1 MDTAAALPPDIAA
14 LTAHSP
20 FVERLTGMRALQG
33 FDWSAA
39 LATPIAKETLAP
51 ELEALSAGG
60 VGLDR
65 ALRDLRARVMARIVV
80 RDASGR
86 ASLEEVVSA
95 LSTLATLAVLRAEQK
110 TRTELIA
117 RFGTPR
123 APDGRAQ
130 VLQVVGMG
138 KLGGGELN
146 ASSDID
152 LVFLYAE
159 DGETDGTAR
168 ISNQEFFIR
177 QGRALIGMLAE
188 VTADG
193 MVFRVDMRLRPW
205 GEAGPLAVSHAMLEE
220 YLLHHGRAWERY
232 AWMKALPIT
241 GGPELER
248 DLAKIVQPFVYRRYL
263 DYAAFDD
270 LRDLHRQIR
279 AEVARRELCDNIK
292 LGPGG
297 IREIEFVAQIF
308 QLIRGGRESD
318 LRVRS
323 TREALR
329 RLAASGRM
337 PEDTAHVLL
346 EAYDFLRRLEH
357 ALQYVEDAQTQKLPA
372 ADVDRRRVAALMRY
386 PSWEALAT
394 DAQGMR
400 DAVTTV
406 FEDVF
411 ESREARDTE
420 EPLRALWLGA
430 AVADSYA
437 EELARRGFDPRLGE
451 DLAALRNG
459 VRYRSLSAAAQAR
472 LDALLPRLV
481 DAAAGSQA
489 KNEALAALLRLVEA
503 IGGRVSYL
511 ALLQENPQALRHLA
525 GLVTASSWL
534 AGYLNRHPLLLD
546 ELLDPRTLSEPTDW
560 HARFSA
566 LDRELEVIGDDTESA
581 MDALRHFRHA
591 QTFRLVAQGLG
602 GQLPLETL
610 ADELS
615 ALADGVLQAVIG
627 RVWASLR
634 DRHRDQ
640 PRVCVIGY
648 GKLGGKELSFDS
660 DLDLVWVHDDD
671 HPNAGEV
678 YSRLVQRANGW
689 LNRHTAAGVLY
700 DTDLRLRPDGD
711 AGLLICS
718 LGRWQHYLETS
729 AWTWELQALTR
740 ARPAAGDRG
749 IGLRVG
755 SIRRAVLATPR
766 VAEVARQ
773 DIVDMRR
780 RMLDV
785 HRCRDGLFDLKHD
798 RGGIIDTEFVV
809 QYWILVHAR
818 RHPELMDNSGTL
830 ALIGRAAELGL
841 VEADLASRCQAAYRR
856 FRQQQH
862 LLRLNAKGSS
872 DVPEAGWEADRE
884 AVLRLWDAV
893 MGPLP
898 EHVATLR
905 GRMPP
910 D

>member
-1 MDTAAALPPDIAA
+1 
-14 LTAHSP
+14 
-20 FVERLTGMRALQG
+20 
-33 FDWSAA
+33 
-39 LATPIAKETLAP
+39 
-51 ELEALSAGG
+51 
-60 VGLDR
+60 
-65 ALRDLRARVMARIVV
+65 
-80 RDASGR
+80 
-86 ASLEEVVSA
+86 
-95 LSTLATLAVLRAEQK
+95 
-110 TRTELIA
+110 
-117 RFGTPR
+117 
-123 APDGRAQ
+123 
-130 VLQVVGMG
+130 
-138 KLGGGELN
+138 
-146 ASSDID
+146 
-152 LVFLYAE
+152 
-159 DGETDGTAR
+159 
-168 ISNQEFFIR
+168 
-177 QGRALIGMLAE
+177 LAE

-241 GGPELER
+241 GGPEAER
-248 DLAKIVQPFVYRRYL
+248 DLTRIVQPFVYRRYL

-279 AEVARRELCDNIK
+279 AEVARRELSDNIK

-337 PEDTAHVLL
+337 PEETADVLL
-346 EAYDFLRRLEH
+346 RAYDFLRRLEH
-357 ALQYVEDAQTQKLPA
+357 ALQYVEDAQTQRLPA
-372 ADVDRRRVAALMRY
+372 SDLDRRRVAALMRY
-386 PSWEALAT
+386 ASWETLA
-394 DAQGMR
+394 AEVQGIR

-411 ESREARDTE
+411 ESRERSGSED
-420 EPLRALWLGA
+420 PLRALWLSA

-437 EELARRGFDPRLGE
+437 GELARRGFDPRLGE

-459 VRYRSLSAAAQAR
+459 VRYRSLSATAQAR

-511 ALLQENPQALRHLA
+511 ALLQENPQALSHLA

-534 AGYLNRHPLLLD
+534 ADYLNRHPLLLD
-546 ELLDPRTLSEPTDW
+546 ELLDPRSLAEPIDW
-560 HARFSA
+560 NARFA
-566 LDRELEVIGDDTESA
+566 TLDRELEVIGDDTESA

-591 QTFRLVAQGLG
+591 QTFRLVAQGLS
-602 GQLPLETL
+602 GQLLLEAL

-627 RVWASLR
+627 RVWSSLR

-640 PRVCVIGY
+640 PLVCVIGY

-678 YSRLVQRANGW
+678 YSRLVQRVNGW

-718 LGRWQHYLETS
+718 LGRWQDYLKSS

-740 ARPAAGDRG
+740 ARAVAGDAA
-749 IGLRVG
+749 IGSRAECV
-755 SIRRAVLATPR
+755 RRTVLATR
-766 VAEVARQ
+766 REAEATRR
-773 DIVDMRR
+773 DIIDMRR

-785 HRCRDGLFDLKHD
+785 HRSREGMFDLKHD

-809 QYWILVHAR
+809 QYWVLVHAT
-818 RHPELMDNSGTL
+818 RHPEFLDNVGTL
-830 ALIGRAAELGL
+830 ALLGRAASLGM
-841 VEADLASRCQAAYRR
+841 VDGVLAARCQAAYRR

-872 DVPEAGWEADRE
+872 DVVEAGWETDRS
-884 AVLRLWDAV
+884 AVLQLWDSV
-893 MGPLP
+893 LGPLP
-898 EHVATLR
+898 EKVPALR